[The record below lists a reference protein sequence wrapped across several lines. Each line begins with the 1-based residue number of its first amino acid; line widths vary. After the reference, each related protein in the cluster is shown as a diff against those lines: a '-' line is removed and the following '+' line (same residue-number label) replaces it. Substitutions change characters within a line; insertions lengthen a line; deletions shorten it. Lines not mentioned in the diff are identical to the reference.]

1 MAVVLDEPQGEA
13 CKTALEASPTLII
26 SAATIVEARI
36 VAARRGVSEELDRLL
51 VGLPFDVAPVTE
63 ASANRAAEAY
73 RRWGKGFHPA
83 RLNFGDCFAYEL
95 ARSRDCALLY
105 VGDDFTRTDVQGAI
119 TAAP

>member
-1 MAVVLDEPQGEA
+1 MAVVLDEPQGVA

-36 VAARRGVSEELDRLL
+36 VAARRGVSEELNRLL
-51 VGLPFDVAPVTE
+51 VGLPFEVAPVTE
-63 ASANRAAEAY
+63 ASANRAADAY